1 MNKITNLIQ
10 YINWINEHALFDE
23 EKVKDK
29 MQENNDISEL
39 QMHKILYFLY
49 GGFLKHY
56 NKEIFKPK
64 FAAWQY
70 GPVET
75 KYRTKKNDKNFID
88 SYFKINLNDFS
99 SEEKDYLEKTTKKLL
114 KLSPWT
120 LVELSHLTD
129 AWIIHSHNMGY
140 IEKDEIINSFQRV
153 NI

>member
-1 MNKITNLIQ
+1 
-10 YINWINEHALFDE
+10 
-23 EKVKDK
+23 

-75 KYRTKKNDKNFID
+75 KYRTKKNDKSFND
-88 SYFKINLNDFS
+88 SYFKINLNYFNK
-99 SEEKDYLEKTTKKLL
+99 EEKTILKKLL
-114 KLSPWT
+114 K
-120 LVELSHLTD
+120 
-129 AWIIHSHNMGY
+129 NY
-140 IEKDEIINSFQRV
+140 
-153 NI
+153 